1 MFRSMAIAMAMLGLC
16 FAGCEKES
24 EMGGPGATDTNNSTD
39 NGDNQREDNTFTLSV
54 DDGLSIVQGE
64 NQETAVHVNRGEV
77 FMESVTLE
85 FEAPAGVTLTPTS
98 EVIPSDMDEL
108 TVLVQVDENAD
119 TGETNIKVTGTPETG
134 KAVSIQI
141 PLTIEVKDNGNG

>member
-54 DDGLSIVQGE
+54 DEGLNIVQGE
-64 NQETAVHVNRGEV
+64 NLETAVHINRGDV
-77 FMESVTLE
+77 FMQSVTLD
-85 FEAPAGVTLTPTS
+85 FEAPAGVTVTPASDSLT
-98 EVIPSDMDEL
+98 SDKDEL
-108 TVLVQVDENAD
+108 TVLIQVDENAD

-134 KAVSIQI
+134 KAVSVQI
-141 PLTIEVKDNGNG
+141 PLTIEMKDNGNG